1 MHVERDARAC
11 LLSAQGWS
19 QSQIAAELGYVNRGE
34 VSKAIK
40 KVLAET
46 ARENGVEVL
55 REQQLAEMT
64 ELRRKMWE
72 RVNDPPPAVDR
83 LGRIVIGDD
92 GAPVPDIQAQAAAAA
107 VIIRAAE
114 RVARLRGLDAPR
126 RAVNINMGDIDAV
139 LTMAREEV
147 ERLGEQR
154 ADDARRVRIIE
165 ASPAD
170 VLE

>member
-1 MHVERDARAC
+1 M
-11 LLSAQGWS
+11 
-19 QSQIAAELGYVNRGE
+19 
-34 VSKAIK
+34 
-40 KVLAET
+40 
-46 ARENGVEVL
+46 
-55 REQQLAEMT
+55 
-64 ELRRKMWE
+64 E